1 MISMVAI
8 LYYLLKV
15 SISLALVFLFYQ
27 LVLRR
32 LTFYNWNRWFLLGYS
47 VLSFIIPF
55 FNISPVLEKNEWS
68 GSQVINWVPVVHTQ
82 SVTDIAGSESSL
94 SFFDIAGLLLLS
106 GMLLMF
112 FRLLLQLLSFRKM
125 MKKAACISDQ
135 GMKVYEVNDPI
146 IPFSFGNSIFINR
159 LQHTE
164 AELQEI
170 IRHEFV
176 HIRQRHSIDMLW
188 TELLCLLNWFN
199 PFAWLLKK
207 AIRQNLE
214 FIADQEVLG
223 YGIPKKEYQYLLLKV
238 TGNNQ
243 YSIATPFNFSS
254 LKKRIAMMNKLQSA
268 RVHLVRFLFILPL
281 LAVLLLAFRSQWK
294 SPLATEKE
302 PGVFAKFASIVYDKS
317 SGTPLKAVK
326 VTDVNSGISAL
337 SDDNGYFEMQFDI
350 AGKREIRFR
359 LEKEGYSIFE
369 STHVFDDRFTKKS
382 IGIVSLWEMRKGNS
396 NQPCTDCPPLSVL
409 NFAGNAFLGEK
420 EARSAFQQRLRGELE
435 TNNSDLMISG
445 KIPVSDTI
453 PGSAAVNDLNEKGYQ
468 ISITDTK
475 GNCTVVVKDRN
486 NKVVKKILLTEWA
499 QKENY
504 YEELYGALPPPPPP
518 PPPAGTIR
526 VIEDRPLAPA
536 APGTPVMGVI
546 LEERPIPPA
555 PPAPAVPVKLPDHV
569 KSINIQNDKAVVQLK
584 NGNTETYLF
593 SDPARQKAFEKK
605 YGKVPEPPPPAPA
618 KKVQGSRIY
627 EVQPDQSLNTEKR
640 AAVRGV
646 NLGSDK
652 ISGQVVYLV
661 DGKRTSPEEV
671 NKIAPAAIS
680 SVNVIKDQ
688 QVRQTYGEAGKDGLI
703 VITTKAAEEAR
714 KNVLVEVKGMDL
726 NRTDASL
733 NGPGTGVNTALS
745 KTTESAPLYIY
756 DGKEISKAEM
766 NKIAT
771 NNIESVHVLKDK
783 DATDLYGAK
792 GKNGVVIITPKKK

>member
-1 MISMVAI
+1 MISMIAI

-15 SISLALVFLFYQ
+15 SISLAAVFLFYQ
-27 LVLRR
+27 LVLRK

-47 VLSFIIPF
+47 FLSFIIPL
-55 FNISPVLEKNEWS
+55 FNISPVLEKNEWTS
-68 GSQVINWVPVVHTQ
+68 SQVINWVPVMHTQ
-82 SVTDIAGSESSL
+82 TVADITDSGSSL
-94 SFFDIAGLLLLS
+94 SLPDVAGLILLT

-112 FRLLLQLLSFRKM
+112 VRLLLQLLSFRKM
-125 MKKAACISDQ
+125 VKKAACISDQ
-135 GMKVYEVNDPI
+135 GMKLYEVNDPI

-159 LQHTE
+159 RQHTE
-164 AELQEI
+164 PELQEI

-199 PFAWLLKK
+199 PFAWMLKK

-223 YGIPKKEYQYLLLKV
+223 HGIPKKEYQYLLLKV

-281 LAVLLLAFRSQWK
+281 LAVLLLAFRSQWNNEK
-294 SPLATEKE
+294 KTDPKEQKVYVAGLVVDAGTMKPL
-302 PGVFAKFASIVYDKS
+302 GNASIY
-317 SGTPLKAVK
+317 VK
-326 VTDVNSGISAL
+326 EKNIRVQTDSK
-337 SDDNGYFEMQFDI
+337 GYYLLEIPFEN
-350 AGKREIRFR
+350 R
-359 LEKEGYSIFE
+359 
-369 STHVFDDRFTKKS
+369 
-382 IGIVSLWEMRKGNS
+382 
-396 NQPCTDCPPLSVL
+396 PLSFTMLVSKPGYGSLQQTENWGNFTEDYVYQRYSKSVEFFGLSPEGSKDLSFSNLVGNGNILKDISFETVYPLL
-409 NFAGNAFLGEK
+409 NQINNAEGLP
-420 EARSAFQQRLRGELE
+420 STELSI
-435 TNNSDLMISG
+435 N
-445 KIPVSDTI
+445 DTV
-453 PGSAAVNDLNEKGYQ
+453 PAPQAVNDLNEKGYQ

-504 YEELYGALPPPPPP
+504 YEGLYGALPPPPPP
-518 PPPAGTIR
+518 PPPGNFRT
-526 VIEDRPLAPA
+526 IEDGPIAPM
-536 APGTPVMGVI
+536 APGRPVMGVV

-569 KSINIQNDKAVVQLK
+569 KSINIQDDKAVVQLK

-593 SDPARQKAFEKK
+593 SDPAQQKAFEKK
-605 YGKVPEPPPPAPA
+605 YGKMPEPPPPPPA

-627 EVQPDQSLNTEKR
+627 EVLPDESLNNEKR
-640 AAVRGV
+640 VDVSRV

-652 ISGQVVYLV
+652 ITGQVVYLV
-661 DGKRTSPEEV
+661 DGKRASPEEV
-671 NKIAPAAIS
+671 NRIAPAAIS
-680 SVNVIKDQ
+680 RVNVVKDQ
-688 QVRQTYGEAGKDGLI
+688 QVLLTYGEAGKDGLI
-703 VITTKAAEEAR
+703 DITTKSAVEAR
-714 KNVLVEVKGMDL
+714 KNGVVEVIGMDL

-733 NGPGTGVNTALS
+733 NGPGTGVNAALS

-771 NNIESVHVLKDK
+771 NNIESVRILKDK
-783 DATDLYGAK
+783 DATDLYGVK